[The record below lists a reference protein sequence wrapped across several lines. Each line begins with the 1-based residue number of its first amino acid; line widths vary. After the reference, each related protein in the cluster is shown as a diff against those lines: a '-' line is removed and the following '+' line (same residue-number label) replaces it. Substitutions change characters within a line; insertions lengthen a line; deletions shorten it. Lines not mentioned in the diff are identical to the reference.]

1 MKRAFLIIFVLLISY
16 SLKAQKIGVGGSAMW
31 NFQSESLG
39 VGARVN
45 FFPNNTISYVPQFS
59 YYSLFIGSISEWTL
73 GLSIEAKIK
82 RGNTFNW
89 YLLAHGG
96 YNNWSNAGSSA
107 LEGASSTN
115 WNLEGGAGV
124 TTNWC
129 LRPFLEYRY
138 NIKFQE
144 THLRLGVLYIFG
156 CSNNNAGS
164 YRNPGRMKNMYIC
177 PAY

>member
-1 MKRAFLIIFVLLISY
+1 MKKTTLIFFVLII
-16 SLKAQKIGVGGSAMW
+16 SLSVNAQKIGAGGSAMW
-31 NFQSESLG
+31 NFQTESMGL
-39 VGARVN
+39 GARVN
-45 FFPNNTISYVPQFS
+45 FFPNNTISYVPQFTW
-59 YYSLFIGSISEWTL
+59 YGLIGPISEWTV
-73 GLSIEAKIK
+73 GLSIEAKMI

-89 YLLAHGG
+89 YLMAHGG
-96 YNNWSNAGSSA
+96 YNNWGNAGSSV
-107 LEGASSTN
+107 LENASTTN

-144 THLRLGVLYIFG
+144 THLRLGLLYIFG
-156 CSNNNAGS
+156 CGGDNGS

>member
-1 MKRAFLIIFVLLISY
+1 MKKTLVTLLIIILSPSLSY
-16 SLKAQKIGVGGSAMW
+16 SQKIGVGGSAMW
-31 NFQSESLG
+31 NFQTESLG
-39 VGARVN
+39 LGGRVN
-45 FFPNNTISYVPQFS
+45 FFPNNTISYVPQFTW
-59 YYSLFIGSISEWTL
+59 YSLIGNISEWMV

-82 RGNTFNW
+82 RGNTFNY
-89 YLLAHGG
+89 YLLAHGA
-96 YNNWSNAGSSA
+96 YNNWSNAGSSG
-107 LEGASSTN
+107 LDGAQTTN
-115 WNLEGGAGV
+115 WNLEGGIGV

-156 CSNNNAGS
+156 CQSNSGG
-164 YRNPGRMKNMYIC
+164 YRDPGKMKNMYIC

>member
-1 MKRAFLIIFVLLISY
+1 MKKTLFISFLILISC
-16 SLKAQKIGVGGSAMW
+16 SFKAQKIGIGGSAMW
-31 NFQSESLG
+31 NFQTESMGL
-39 VGARVN
+39 GARVN
-45 FFPNNTISYVPQFS
+45 FFPNNTISYVPQFTW
-59 YYSLFIGSISEWTL
+59 YGLIGPISEWTI
-73 GLSIEAKIK
+73 GLSIEAKVK

-89 YLLAHGG
+89 YLMAHGG
-96 YNNWSNAGSSA
+96 YNNWGNAGSSA
-107 LEGASSTN
+107 LENASTTN
-115 WNLEGGAGV
+115 WNLEGGAGI

-144 THLRLGVLYIFG
+144 THLRLGLLYIFG
-156 CSNNNAGS
+156 CQNNTGS

>member
-1 MKRAFLIIFVLLISY
+1 MKKVLLILITLFLFFSSY
-16 SLKAQKIGVGGSAMW
+16 SQKIGVGGSAMW

-73 GLSIEAKIK
+73 GLSIEAKII

-89 YLLAHGG
+89 YLMAHGG

-115 WNLEGGAGV
+115 WNLEGGAGI

-138 NIKFQE
+138 NVKFQE

-156 CSNNNAGS
+156 CQNDKGG

>member
-1 MKRAFLIIFVLLISY
+1 MKTLFLVLLIYLFPHLTKS
-16 SLKAQKIGVGGSAMW
+16 QNIGAGASVLY
-31 NFQSESLG
+31 NIQSESLG

-59 YYSLFIGSISEWTL
+59 YYSLFIGSISEWTV
-73 GLSIEAKIK
+73 GLSVEAKVI
-82 RGNTFNW
+82 RGNTINW

-96 YNNWSNAGSSA
+96 YNNWSNAGASG

-115 WNLEGGAGV
+115 WNLEGGAGI
-124 TTNWC
+124 TTNRC

-144 THLRLGVLYIFG
+144 THLRLGLLYIFG
-156 CSNNNAGS
+156 CKGDRMG
-164 YRNPGRMKNMYIC
+164 YRNARKVRKSVVC
-177 PAY
+177 PAYN